1 MTIIAVLGLIKN
13 QEALALSRNSPIG
26 KSRFSLFSAAGSRGK
41 TGDVVTAGKLSGQKM
56 RHQSINSTLLIIIKA
71 FQKHAECCEW

>member
-1 MTIIAVLGLIKN
+1 MTIIAVLRLIKN

-41 TGDVVTAGKLSGQKM
+41 QGDVVTAGKLSGQKM
-56 RHQSINSTLLIIIKA
+56 RQSINSTLLIIMKA